1 MEKEYPKKSGNFAS
15 FFVGFCCLSKNVV
28 SNSDKKV
35 GISINSISLYMK
47 KTVVT
52 STLLCVL
59 LISCSKHEQFTAGNS
74 WKTQQLALQEVS
86 LQSPYSA
93 SIQGKQD
100 ISILPQ
106 VSGFLT
112 KLCVTEGERVSKD
125 QTLFIIDQVNYEAAL
140 RVAEANVKAAE
151 AQVATHQLTYTSK
164 QKLYDEKV
172 ISQYDLQVAE
182 NNLLTAKAQLAL
194 AEANVVNARQNLS
207 YTVVKSPCNGVVG
220 KLPFRVGSLVS
231 PQMTEPLTTISDNS
245 EMYVYFSMTEQQMLN
260 LVRQYGN
267 VQNAIKQMPYVE
279 LQLADNSLYTHKGR
293 IESISGIIDRT
304 TGSVSVRATFPN
316 TERLLLS
323 GGSCNILI
331 PFIRKEIIV
340 IPQAATYE
348 IQNKVYTY
356 VVVDGKAQ
364 SRLIQISNVN
374 DGKNYIVE
382 SGLNAGETIVAEGAG
397 FVREGEQIVAIE
409 N

>member
-1 MEKEYPKKSGNFAS
+1 
-15 FFVGFCCLSKNVV
+15 
-28 SNSDKKV
+28 
-35 GISINSISLYMK
+35 MK

-267 VQNAIKQMPYVE
+267 VQNAIKQMPDVE